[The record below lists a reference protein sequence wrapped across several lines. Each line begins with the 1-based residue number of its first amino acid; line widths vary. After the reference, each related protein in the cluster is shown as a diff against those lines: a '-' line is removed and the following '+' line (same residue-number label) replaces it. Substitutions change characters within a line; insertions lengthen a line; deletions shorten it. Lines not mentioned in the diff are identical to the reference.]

1 MPITTRRS
9 LIPRGVYNEKYKCV
23 VCDYIYD
30 EALGDPDSGLKPGT
44 KFEDIP
50 EDWSCPECGVTKTF
64 LELME

>member
-1 MPITTRRS
+1 MR
-9 LIPRGVYNEKYKCV
+9 KYKCI
-23 VCDYIYD
+23 VCDYVYD

-64 LELME
+64 LEPYEG